1 MLSGACTSGFY
12 SFPDFRVTEFRE
24 ERDELWEF
32 LNVFSIKKDFVR
44 GIYAFE
50 VYPFFL
56 DELAKAIAC
65 LRN

>member
-1 MLSGACTSGFY
+1 MLSGAFTSGFY
-12 SFPDFRVTEFRE
+12 RFPDLCVTEFRE

-56 DELAKAIAC
+56 DEFAKPIAC
-65 LRN
+65 LGN